1 MHATLTRQPKWSCV
15 TKLYSTYMVSLLKGI
30 CQVLG
35 IIVSSASGSVYLP
48 SMVSITF
55 SIRLAFFCHVPIS
68 TKLLATGKVMSPVP
82 HMTSCSSIRELP
94 FLWFIFHYKL
104 SLYPVMDRQSQMS
117 VGDKYVPT
125 KFPTHSLPYPST
137 SIRAVEGH
145 SKVYGLKLAR

>member
-1 MHATLTRQPKWSCV
+1 
-15 TKLYSTYMVSLLKGI
+15 
-30 CQVLG
+30 
-35 IIVSSASGSVYLP
+35 
-48 SMVSITF
+48 MVSITF

-117 VGDKYVPT
+117 VGDNSALPHTGSQTSQALLSTQRLQEYTTRVTEGEAPITTLLQQSQSTQSSQAARQAKIQREVNHAMAKYHQSP
-125 KFPTHSLPYPST
+125 
-137 SIRAVEGH
+137 A
-145 SKVYGLKLAR
+145 